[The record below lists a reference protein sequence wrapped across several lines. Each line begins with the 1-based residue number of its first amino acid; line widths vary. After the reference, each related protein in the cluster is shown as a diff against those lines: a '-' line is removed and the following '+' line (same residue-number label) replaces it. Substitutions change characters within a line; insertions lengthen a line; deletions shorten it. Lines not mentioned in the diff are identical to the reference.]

1 MHSEEAALAQIIYFD
16 HAATTPV
23 RSEVLEAML
32 PYYRETWGNPSSI
45 HTSGR
50 QAAEGIDRARG
61 QLASLLGALPEE
73 IVFTGSGTE
82 ADNQALIGVSL
93 AHEKKGNHI
102 ITSSIEHHAV
112 LHTAQ
117 FLERRGIEV
126 AYLSVDST
134 GMIDPGDVKQA
145 INDKTILV
153 SIMHA
158 NNEIG
163 TIQPIAEIGAI
174 CRERGVL
181 FHTDAVQ
188 AVGHVPINVREMNLD
203 LLSLSAHKLYGPKGV
218 GALFVR
224 KGVRISP
231 LLHGGGHER
240 GRRSSTENVPGI
252 VGLGEAARLA
262 AQDLDWE
269 MKHNSQLRDRLIETV
284 LASVPDSMLT
294 GHPTR
299 RLPNNASVCVRYVEG
314 ESMLLNLDFE
324 GIAASSGSACTSG
337 SLEASHVLL
346 AIGLPHDLAH
356 GSLRLSVGRGN
367 TMGEV
372 EHFLQVFPPI
382 VEKLRA
388 MSPLSPAQPAD
399 LWKGTEHEHGT
410 EDVGHVD

>member
-1 MHSEEAALAQIIYFD
+1 MAQVYFD
-16 HAATTPV
+16 HAATTPT
-23 RSEVLEAML
+23 RPEVVEAML
-32 PYYRETWGNPSSI
+32 PYFQERWGNPSSI

-50 QAAEGIDRARG
+50 EAAAGMDQARG
-61 QLASLLGALPEE
+61 QVAALVGALPEE
-73 IVFTGSGTE
+73 IVFTSSGTE
-82 ADNQALIGVSL
+82 ADNQALVGISL
-93 AHEKKGNHI
+93 AREKKGNHI
-102 ITSSIEHHAV
+102 ITSAIEHHAV

-117 FLERRGIEV
+117 YLEKRGLQV
-126 AYLSVDST
+126 TYLPVDST
-134 GMIDPGDVKQA
+134 GLVDPNDVRKA
-145 INDKTILV
+145 ITDRTILV

-163 TIQPIAEIGAI
+163 TIEPIAEIGAI
-174 CRERGVL
+174 CRERDVIL
-181 FHTDAVQ
+181 HTDAVQ
-188 AVGHVPINVREMNLD
+188 TVGHVPLNVRELNVD
-203 LLSLSAHKLYGPKGV
+203 LLSLSAHKFYGPKGV

-231 LLHGGGHER
+231 LIHGGGHER

-262 AQDLDWE
+262 VRDLDWE
-269 MKHNSQLRDRLIETV
+269 IKHSTGLRDRLIEGV
-284 LASVPDSMLT
+284 LGRVPDAILT

-299 RLPNNASVCVRYVEG
+299 RLPNSASVCVRYVEG

-356 GSLRLSVGRGN
+356 GSLRLTVGRGN
-367 TMGEV
+367 TPAEV
-372 EHFLQVFPPI
+372 DHFLTVFPPI

-388 MSPLSPAQPAD
+388 MSPLSATRPAD
-399 LWKGTEHEHGT
+399 LWEGTEHDHGA

>member
-1 MHSEEAALAQIIYFD
+1 MKPIYFD
-16 HAATTPV
+16 HAATAPT
-23 RSEVLEAML
+23 RAEVVEAML
-32 PYYRETWGNPSSI
+32 PYYQEKWGNPSSL
-45 HTSGR
+45 HAFGQEAR
-50 QAAEGIDRARG
+50 EGMERARE
-61 QLASLLGALPEE
+61 QVAALLGALPEE
-73 IVFTGSGTE
+73 IVFCGSGTE
-82 ADNQALIGVSL
+82 ADNQALVGISA
-93 AHEKKGNHI
+93 AHAKKGNHI
-102 ITSSIEHHAV
+102 ITSAVEHHAV

-117 FLERRGIEV
+117 FLEKHGLKV
-126 AYLSVDST
+126 TYLPVDST
-134 GMIDPGDVKQA
+134 ALVSPDDVRRA
-145 INDKTILV
+145 ITDQTILV

-158 NNEIG
+158 NNEVG
-163 TIQPIAEIGAI
+163 TVQPIADIGAI

-188 AVGHVPINVREMNLD
+188 TVGHVPINVRQMSTD

-262 AQDLDWE
+262 AQDMQWE
-269 MKHNSQLRDRLIETV
+269 IEHNTALRDRLIAGV
-284 LASVPDSMLT
+284 LERVPDSMLT

-346 AIGLPHDLAH
+346 ALGLPHDVAH

-367 TMGEV
+367 TEEEV
-372 EHFLQVFPPI
+372 DRFLEVFPPI
-382 VEKLRA
+382 VQKLRA
-388 MSPLSPAQPAD
+388 MSPISAAQPAD
-399 LWKGTEHEHGT
+399 TWPGRPHEHEEH
-410 EDVGHVD
+410 EP

>member
-1 MHSEEAALAQIIYFD
+1 VDLIYFD
-16 HAATTPV
+16 HAATTPT
-23 RSEVLEAML
+23 RPEVVEAML
-32 PYYRETWGNPSSI
+32 PYYQEKWGNPSSI
-45 HTSGR
+45 HASGR
-50 QAAEGIDRARG
+50 IAAEGMDTAR
-61 QLASLLGALPEE
+61 QQVAALLGGAPEE

-82 ADNQALIGVSL
+82 ADNQALIGISI
-93 AHEKKGNHI
+93 AQEKKGNHLV
-102 ITSSIEHHAV
+102 TSRIEHHAV
-112 LHTAQ
+112 LHAAQ
-117 FLERRGIEV
+117 FLEKRGAQV
-126 AYLSVDST
+126 TYLPVDSH
-134 GMIDPGDVKQA
+134 GLVDPDDVRKA
-145 INDKTILV
+145 ITEKTILV

-163 TIQPIAEIGAI
+163 TLQPVAEIGAI

-188 AVGHVPINVREMNLD
+188 TVGHVPVNVREMNID

-224 KGVRISP
+224 KGVRIAP
-231 LLHGGGHER
+231 LIHGGGHER

-262 AQDLDWE
+262 AHDMEWE
-269 MKHNSQLRDRLIETV
+269 IKHNSGLRDRLIEGV
-284 LASVPDSMLT
+284 LASVPESMLT

-299 RLPNNASVCVRYVEG
+299 RLPNNASFCVRYVEG

-324 GIAASSGSACTSG
+324 GICASSGSACTSG

-346 AIGLPHDLAH
+346 AIGLPHDVAH

-367 TMGEV
+367 TVAEV
-372 EHFLQVFPPI
+372 ERFLALFPPI

-388 MSPLSPAQPAD
+388 MSPLSAGRSAQE
-399 LWKGTEHEHGT
+399 WEGTEGEHAHDHP
-410 EDVGHVD
+410 EE

>member
-1 MHSEEAALAQIIYFD
+1 MAQVYFD
-16 HAATTPV
+16 HAATTPT
-23 RSEVLEAML
+23 RPEVVEAML
-32 PYYRETWGNPSSI
+32 PYFQERWGNPSSI

-50 QAAEGIDRARG
+50 EAAAGMDQARG
-61 QLASLLGALPEE
+61 QVAALVGALPEE
-73 IVFTGSGTE
+73 IVFTSSGTE
-82 ADNQALIGVSL
+82 ADNQALVGISL
-93 AHEKKGNHI
+93 AREKKGNHI
-102 ITSSIEHHAV
+102 ITSAIEHHAV

-117 FLERRGIEV
+117 YLEKRGLQV
-126 AYLSVDST
+126 TYLPVDST
-134 GMIDPGDVKQA
+134 GLVDPNDVRKA
-145 INDKTILV
+145 ITDRTILV

-163 TIQPIAEIGAI
+163 TIEPIAEIGAI
-174 CRERGVL
+174 CRERDVIL
-181 FHTDAVQ
+181 HTDAVQ
-188 AVGHVPINVREMNLD
+188 TVGHVPLNVRELNVD
-203 LLSLSAHKLYGPKGV
+203 LLSLSAHKFYGPKGV

-231 LLHGGGHER
+231 LIHGGGHER

-262 AQDLDWE
+262 VRDLDWE
-269 MKHNSQLRDRLIETV
+269 IKHSTELRDRLIEGV
-284 LASVPDSMLT
+284 LGRVPDAILT

-299 RLPNNASVCVRYVEG
+299 RLPNSASVCVRYVEG

-356 GSLRLSVGRGN
+356 GSLRLTVGRGN
-367 TMGEV
+367 TPAEV
-372 EHFLQVFPPI
+372 DHFLTVFPPI

-388 MSPLSPAQPAD
+388 MSPLSATRPAD
-399 LWKGTEHEHGT
+399 LWEGTEHDHGA

>member
-1 MHSEEAALAQIIYFD
+1 MELIYFD
-16 HAATTPV
+16 HAATTPT
-23 RSEVLEAML
+23 RPEVVEAML
-32 PYYRETWGNPSSI
+32 PYYREKWGNPSSI

-50 QAAEGIDRARG
+50 MAAEGMDAAR
-61 QLASLLGALPEE
+61 QQVAALLGALPEE

-82 ADNQALIGVSL
+82 ADNQALIGIAISQ
-93 AHEKKGNHI
+93 EKKGSHI
-102 ITSSIEHHAV
+102 ITSKIEHHAI

-117 FLERRGIEV
+117 FMEKRGTQV
-126 AYLSVDST
+126 TYLPVDSY
-134 GMIDPGDVKQA
+134 GMVDPADVRKT
-145 INDKTILV
+145 ITDKTILV

-163 TIQPIAEIGAI
+163 TLQPIAEIGAI
-174 CRERGVL
+174 CREKKVL

-188 AVGHVPINVREMNLD
+188 TVGHVPISVREMNLD

-224 KGVRISP
+224 KGVRIAP
-231 LLHGGGHER
+231 LIHGGGHER
-240 GRRSSTENVPGI
+240 GRRSSTENVAGI

-262 AQDLDWE
+262 AEEMEWE
-269 MKHNSQLRDRLIETV
+269 TKHNMELRDRLIEGV
-284 LASVPDSMLT
+284 LASVPDSILT
-294 GHPTR
+294 GHPTK

-324 GIAASSGSACTSG
+324 GICASSGSACTSG

-346 AIGLPHDLAH
+346 AIGLPHDVAH

-367 TMGEV
+367 TMAEV
-372 EHFLQVFPPI
+372 ERFLQVFPPI

-388 MSPLSPAQPAD
+388 MSPLSAGRSATE
-399 LWKGTEHEHGT
+399 WEGTEPEGAHEGHEH
-410 EDVGHVD
+410 

>member
-1 MHSEEAALAQIIYFD
+1 MPDVIYFD
-16 HAATTPV
+16 HAATTPP
-23 RSEVLEAML
+23 RSEVVDAML
-32 PYYRETWGNPSSI
+32 PYFRERWGNPSSI
-45 HTSGR
+45 HASGQEAAAGVD
-50 QAAEGIDRARG
+50 QARDKVAA
-61 QLASLLGALPEE
+61 LLGALPEE
-73 IVFTGSGTE
+73 IVFTSSGTE
-82 ADNQALIGVSL
+82 ADNQALIGV
-93 AHEKKGNHI
+93 AIAQEKRGNHI
-102 ITSSIEHHAV
+102 ITSAIEHHAV

-117 FLERRGIEV
+117 FLEKRGIEV
-126 AYLSVDST
+126 TYLPVDSH
-134 GMIDPGDVKQA
+134 GLVDPDDVRQA
-145 INDKTILV
+145 ITDKTILV

-163 TIQPIAEIGAI
+163 TIQPIAEIGSI
-174 CRERGVL
+174 CRERDVL
-181 FHTDAVQ
+181 LHTDAVQ
-188 AVGHVPINVREMNLD
+188 TVGHIPMNVHEMNID
-203 LLSLSAHKLYGPKGV
+203 LLSLSGHKVYGPKGV

-231 LLHGGGHER
+231 LIHGGGHER

-262 AQDLDWE
+262 ARDLDWE
-269 MKHNSQLRDRLIETV
+269 VSHSQQLRDRLMEGT
-284 LASVPDSMLT
+284 LAVVPDSILT
-294 GHPTR
+294 GHPTQ

-367 TMGEV
+367 TMPEV
-372 EHFLQVFPPI
+372 ERFIQVFPPI

-388 MSPLSPAQPAD
+388 MSPLSAGRPAD
-399 LWKGTEHEHGT
+399 VWEGTEHDHGA

>member
-1 MHSEEAALAQIIYFD
+1 VAQVYFD
-16 HAATTPV
+16 HAATTPT
-23 RSEVLEAML
+23 RPEVVEAML
-32 PYYRETWGNPSSI
+32 PYFQERWGNPSSI

-50 QAAEGIDRARG
+50 EAAAGMDQARG
-61 QLASLLGALPEE
+61 QVAALVGALPEE
-73 IVFTGSGTE
+73 IVFTSSGTE
-82 ADNQALIGVSL
+82 ADNQALVGISL
-93 AHEKKGNHI
+93 AREKKGNHI
-102 ITSSIEHHAV
+102 ITSAIEHHAV

-117 FLERRGIEV
+117 YLEKRGLQV
-126 AYLSVDST
+126 TYLPVDST
-134 GMIDPGDVKQA
+134 GLVDPDDVRKA
-145 INDKTILV
+145 ITDRTILV

-163 TIQPIAEIGAI
+163 TIEPIAEIGAI
-174 CRERGVL
+174 CRERDVIL
-181 FHTDAVQ
+181 HTDAVQ
-188 AVGHVPINVREMNLD
+188 TVGHVPLNVRELNVD
-203 LLSLSAHKLYGPKGV
+203 LLSLSAHKFYGPKGV

-231 LLHGGGHER
+231 LIHGGGHER

-262 AQDLDWE
+262 VRDLDWE
-269 MKHNSQLRDRLIETV
+269 VQHSTQLRDRLIEGV
-284 LASVPDSMLT
+284 LGRVPDAILT
-294 GHPTR
+294 GHPTQ
-299 RLPNNASVCVRYVEG
+299 RLPNSASVCVRYVEG

-356 GSLRLSVGRGN
+356 GSLRLTVGRGN
-367 TMGEV
+367 TPAEV
-372 EHFLQVFPPI
+372 DHFLTVFPPI

-388 MSPLSPAQPAD
+388 MSPLSATRPAD
-399 LWKGTEHEHGT
+399 LWEGAEHDHGA